1 MVLPNKME
9 ELSRRKE
16 VVMKSSRNF
25 LFAMLVLFVLFCLL
39 QINLPKKFVWS
50 PTFSHVDKQPLGCFV
65 FDSVLTQSLPNGYH
79 VTKKTFFQLD
89 QEHAKEKIS
98 VLMVVNQQDL
108 KQLDVKY
115 LCNIARRGGKVMVVA
130 SSSFD
135 DGRNA
140 DTVVGDTV
148 GGGKMEEVS
157 VSDDS
162 HENPFVDELER
173 TFKVK
178 IEDGMYFSLRGILSG
193 LRAHD
198 NDMYDTIYWNNRE
211 TMYAVQPYRMFYNMV
226 GGTLFVD
233 SVPKVKRLAYTLS
246 TAGYDY
252 KYDSLYVGDFT
263 RFDTIVDKKERI
275 ERIDTFAIKK
285 VPAAVSVPYGKGEVI
300 FVSSPLLFT
309 NYGMLEGNT
318 FVYIFRLM
326 SYLADLPVYRTEAY
340 VKTDAMLV
348 AEQSPFREFI
358 KRPPL
363 RWALYLALLGV
374 VLFMIF
380 TARRRQRVIPIMS
393 KPANRS
399 LEFIQLIGTLYYQR
413 KDHVDLVR
421 KKFKLFAEEL
431 RKTAGVDISDVN
443 TDDREYLLLA
453 EKTGMN
459 CDRLKKVIRQI
470 RLVLHSEDN
479 ISVEEM
485 RSLIDAMDTIVRHA
499 KNG

>member
-1 MVLPNKME
+1 
-9 ELSRRKE
+9 
-16 VVMKSSRNF
+16 MKSSRNF

-39 QINLPKKFVWS
+39 QVNLPKKFVWS
-50 PTFSHVDKQPLGCFV
+50 PTFSHVDKQPFGCFV
-65 FDSVLTQSLPNGYH
+65 FDCVLTQSLPNGYH

-98 VLMVVNQQDL
+98 VLMVVDQQDL

-140 DTVVGDTV
+140 DTVV
-148 GGGKMEEVS
+148 
-157 VSDDS
+157 
-162 HENPFVDELER
+162 VDELER
-173 TFKVK
+173 TFKVR
-178 IEDGMYFSLRGILSG
+178 IEDGLYFSLRGILSG
-193 LRAHD
+193 LKAHD

-211 TMYAVQPYRMFYNMV
+211 TMYAAQSYRMFYNMV

-252 KYDSLYVGDFT
+252 RHDSLYVGDFT
-263 RFDTIVDKKERI
+263 SFDTIVDEKERI

-285 VPAAVSVPYGKGEVI
+285 VPVAVSVPYGKGEVI

-318 FVYIFRLM
+318 SVYIFRLM

-459 CDRLKKVIRQI
+459 SDRLKKVIRQI
-470 RLVLHSEDN
+470 RLVLHSEGN

>member
-1 MVLPNKME
+1 
-9 ELSRRKE
+9 
-16 VVMKSSRNF
+16 MKSSRNF

-39 QINLPKKFVWS
+39 QVNLPKKFVWS
-50 PTFSHVDKQPLGCFV
+50 PTFSHVDKQPFGCFV
-65 FDSVLTQSLPNGYH
+65 FDSVLAQSLPNGYH

-98 VLMVVNQQDL
+98 VLMVVDQQNL

-140 DTVVGDTV
+140 DTVV
-148 GGGKMEEVS
+148 
-157 VSDDS
+157 
-162 HENPFVDELER
+162 VDELER
-173 TFKVK
+173 TFKVR
-178 IEDGMYFSLRGILSG
+178 IEDGTYFSLRGILSG
-193 LRAHD
+193 LKAHD

-211 TMYAVQPYRMFYNMV
+211 TMYAAQSYRMYYNMV

-252 KYDSLYVGDFT
+252 RHDSLYVGDFT
-263 RFDTIVDKKERI
+263 GFDTIVDEKERI

-285 VPAAVSVPYGKGEVI
+285 IPVAVSVPYGKGEVI

-340 VKTDAMLV
+340 VETDAMLV

-459 CDRLKKVIRQI
+459 SDRLKKVIRQI
-470 RLVLHSEDN
+470 RLVLHSEGN

>member
-39 QINLPKKFVWS
+39 QVNLPKKFVWS

-89 QEHAKEKIS
+89 QEYAKEKIS
-98 VLMVVNQQDL
+98 VLMVVDQQNL

-140 DTVVGDTV
+140 DTVV
-148 GGGKMEEVS
+148 
-157 VSDDS
+157 
-162 HENPFVDELER
+162 VDELER
-173 TFKVK
+173 TFKVR
-178 IEDGMYFSLRGILSG
+178 IEDGLYFSLRGILAG
-193 LRAHD
+193 LKAHD

-211 TMYAVQPYRMFYNMV
+211 TMYAAQSYRMFYNMV

-252 KYDSLYVGDFT
+252 KHDSLYVGDFT
-263 RFDTIVDKKERI
+263 SFDTIVDEKERI

-285 VPAAVSVPYGKGEVI
+285 IPTAVSVPYGKGEVI

-318 FVYIFRLM
+318 SVYIFRLM

-459 CDRLKKVIRQI
+459 SDRLKKVIRQI
-470 RLVLHSEDN
+470 RLVLHSEGN

>member
-1 MVLPNKME
+1 
-9 ELSRRKE
+9 
-16 VVMKSSRNF
+16 MKSSRNF

-39 QINLPKKFVWS
+39 QVNLPKKFVWS

-98 VLMVVNQQDL
+98 VLMVVDQQNL

-130 SSSFD
+130 SGSFD

-140 DTVVGDTV
+140 DTVV
-148 GGGKMEEVS
+148 
-157 VSDDS
+157 
-162 HENPFVDELER
+162 VDELER
-173 TFKVK
+173 TFKVR
-178 IEDGMYFSLRGILSG
+178 IEDGTYFSLRGILAG
-193 LRAHD
+193 LKAHD

-211 TMYAVQPYRMFYNMV
+211 TMYAAQSYRMFYNMV

-252 KYDSLYVGDFT
+252 KLDSLYVGDFT
-263 RFDTIVDKKERI
+263 GFDTIVDEKERI

-285 VPAAVSVPYGKGEVI
+285 VPTAVSVPYGKGEVI

-318 FVYIFRLM
+318 SVYIFRLM

-340 VKTDAMLV
+340 VKTDVMLV

-459 CDRLKKVIRQI
+459 SDRLKKVIRQI
-470 RLVLHSEDN
+470 RLVLHSEGN

>member
-1 MVLPNKME
+1 
-9 ELSRRKE
+9 
-16 VVMKSSRNF
+16 MKSSRNF

-39 QINLPKKFVWS
+39 QVNLPKKFVWS
-50 PTFSHVDKQPLGCFV
+50 PTFSHVDKQPFGCFV

-98 VLMVVNQQDL
+98 VLMVVDQQDL

-140 DTVVGDTV
+140 DTVV
-148 GGGKMEEVS
+148 
-157 VSDDS
+157 
-162 HENPFVDELER
+162 VDELER

-178 IEDGMYFSLRGILSG
+178 IEDGMYFSLRGILAG
-193 LRAHD
+193 LKAHD

-211 TMYAVQPYRMFYNMV
+211 TMYAAQSYRMFYNMV

-252 KYDSLYVGDFT
+252 RHDSLYVGDFT
-263 RFDTIVDKKERI
+263 GFDTIVDEKERI

-470 RLVLHSEDN
+470 RLVLHSEGN

>member
-1 MVLPNKME
+1 
-9 ELSRRKE
+9 
-16 VVMKSSRNF
+16 MKSSRNF

-39 QINLPKKFVWS
+39 QVNLPKKFVWS
-50 PTFSHVDKQPLGCFV
+50 PTFSHVDKQPFGCFV

-98 VLMVVNQQDL
+98 VLMVVDQHNL

-140 DTVVGDTV
+140 DTVV
-148 GGGKMEEVS
+148 
-157 VSDDS
+157 
-162 HENPFVDELER
+162 VDELER
-173 TFKVK
+173 TFKVR
-178 IEDGMYFSLRGILSG
+178 IEDGMYFSLRGILAG
-193 LRAHD
+193 LKAHD

-211 TMYAVQPYRMFYNMV
+211 TMYAAQSYRMFYNMV

-246 TAGYDY
+246 TTGYDY
-252 KYDSLYVGDFT
+252 KLDSLYVGDFT
-263 RFDTIVDKKERI
+263 GFDTIVDEKERI

-285 VPAAVSVPYGKGEVI
+285 VPTAVSVPYGKGEVI

-318 FVYIFRLM
+318 SVYIFRLM

-363 RWALYLALLGV
+363 RWALYLALFGV

-459 CDRLKKVIRQI
+459 SDRLKKVIRQI
-470 RLVLHSEDN
+470 RLVLHSEGN

>member
-1 MVLPNKME
+1 MVPQNKME
-9 ELSRRKE
+9 EFPRRKE

-25 LFAMLVLFVLFCLL
+25 LLAMLVLFVLFCLL
-39 QINLPKKFVWS
+39 QVNLPKKFVWS

-98 VLMVVNQQDL
+98 VLMVVDQQNL

-130 SSSFD
+130 SGSFD

-140 DTVVGDTV
+140 DTVV
-148 GGGKMEEVS
+148 
-157 VSDDS
+157 
-162 HENPFVDELER
+162 VDELER
-173 TFKVK
+173 TFKVR
-178 IEDGMYFSLRGILSG
+178 IEDGTYFSLRGILAG
-193 LRAHD
+193 LKAHD

-211 TMYAVQPYRMFYNMV
+211 TMYAAQPYRMFYNMV

-252 KYDSLYVGDFT
+252 RHDSLYVGDFT
-263 RFDTIVDKKERI
+263 GFDTIVDEKERI

-285 VPAAVSVPYGKGEVI
+285 IPVAVSVPYGKGEVI

-363 RWALYLALLGV
+363 RWALYLSLLGV

-393 KPANRS
+393 KPINRS

-413 KDHVDLVR
+413 KDHVNLVR

-443 TDDREYLLLA
+443 TDDSEYLLLA

-459 CDRLKKVIRQI
+459 SDRLKKVIRQI
-470 RLVLHSEDN
+470 RLVLHSEGN

-485 RSLIDAMDTIVRHA
+485 RSLIDAMDAIVRHA

>member
-1 MVLPNKME
+1 
-9 ELSRRKE
+9 
-16 VVMKSSRNF
+16 MKSSRNF
-25 LFAMLVLFVLFCLL
+25 LFVMLALFVLFCLL
-39 QINLPKKFVWS
+39 QVNLPKKFVWS
-50 PTFSHVDKQPLGCFV
+50 PTFSHVDKQPFGCFV

-98 VLMVVNQQDL
+98 VLMVVDQQNL

-140 DTVVGDTV
+140 DTVV
-148 GGGKMEEVS
+148 
-157 VSDDS
+157 
-162 HENPFVDELER
+162 VDELER
-173 TFKVK
+173 TFNVR
-178 IEDGMYFSLRGILSG
+178 IEDGTYFSLRGILAG
-193 LRAHD
+193 LKAHD

-211 TMYAVQPYRMFYNMV
+211 TMYAAQSYRMFYNMV

-252 KYDSLYVGDFT
+252 RQDSLYVGDFT
-263 RFDTIVDKKERI
+263 GFDTIVDEKERI

-285 VPAAVSVPYGKGEVI
+285 IPVAVSVPYGKGEVI

-459 CDRLKKVIRQI
+459 SDRLKKVIRQI
-470 RLVLHSEDN
+470 RLVLHSEGN

>member
-9 ELSRRKE
+9 EVSRRKE

-39 QINLPKKFVWS
+39 QVNLPKKFVWS

-98 VLMVVNQQDL
+98 VLMVVDQQDL

-130 SSSFD
+130 SSSLD

-140 DTVVGDTV
+140 DTVV
-148 GGGKMEEVS
+148 
-157 VSDDS
+157 
-162 HENPFVDELER
+162 VDELER

-178 IEDGMYFSLRGILSG
+178 IEDGIYFSLRGILNG

-211 TMYAVQPYRMFYNMV
+211 TMYAAQSYRMFYNLV

-252 KYDSLYVGDFT
+252 KHDSLYVGDFT

-431 RKTAGVDISDVN
+431 RKTAGVDISEVN
-443 TDDREYLLLA
+443 TDDSEYLLLA

-470 RLVLHSEDN
+470 RLVLHSEGN

>member
-1 MVLPNKME
+1 
-9 ELSRRKE
+9 
-16 VVMKSSRNF
+16 MKSSRNF

-39 QINLPKKFVWS
+39 QVNLPKKFVWS

-140 DTVVGDTV
+140 DTVV
-148 GGGKMEEVS
+148 
-157 VSDDS
+157 
-162 HENPFVDELER
+162 VDELER

-178 IEDGMYFSLRGILSG
+178 IEDGLYFSLRGILSG
-193 LRAHD
+193 LKAHD

-211 TMYAVQPYRMFYNMV
+211 TMYAAQSYRMFYNMV

-246 TAGYDY
+246 TTGYDY
-252 KYDSLYVGDFT
+252 KHDSLYVGDFT

-318 FVYIFRLM
+318 SVYIFRLM

-459 CDRLKKVIRQI
+459 SDRLKKVIRQI
-470 RLVLHSEDN
+470 RLVLHSEGN

>member
-1 MVLPNKME
+1 MVLRNKME
-9 ELSRRKE
+9 EVSRRKE

-39 QINLPKKFVWS
+39 QVNLPKKFVWS

-140 DTVVGDTV
+140 DTVVV
-148 GGGKMEEVS
+148 
-157 VSDDS
+157 
-162 HENPFVDELER
+162 NELER

-178 IEDGMYFSLRGILSG
+178 IEDGMFFSLRGILAG
-193 LRAHD
+193 LKAHD

-211 TMYAVQPYRMFYNMV
+211 TMYAAQSYRMFYNMV

-252 KYDSLYVGDFT
+252 KHDSLYVGDFT

-285 VPAAVSVPYGKGEVI
+285 IPAAVSVPYGKGEVI

-393 KPANRS
+393 KPANQS

-413 KDHVDLVR
+413 KDHVNLVR

-443 TDDREYLLLA
+443 TDDSEYLLLA

-470 RLVLHSEDN
+470 RLVLHSEGN

>member
-39 QINLPKKFVWS
+39 QVNLPKKFVWS
-50 PTFSHVDKQPLGCFV
+50 PTFSHVDKQPFGSFV

-98 VLMVVNQQDL
+98 VLMVVDQQDL

-140 DTVVGDTV
+140 DTIV
-148 GGGKMEEVS
+148 
-157 VSDDS
+157 
-162 HENPFVDELER
+162 VDELER

-178 IEDGMYFSLRGILSG
+178 IEDGTYFSLRGILSG
-193 LRAHD
+193 LKAHD

-211 TMYAVQPYRMFYNMV
+211 TMYAAQSYRMFYNMV

-252 KYDSLYVGDFT
+252 KHDSLYVGDFT
-263 RFDTIVDKKERI
+263 RFDTIVDEKERI

-285 VPAAVSVPYGKGEVI
+285 IPTAVSVPYGKGEVI

-380 TARRRQRVIPIMS
+380 TARRRQRVIPIIS

-459 CDRLKKVIRQI
+459 SDRLKKVIRQI
-470 RLVLHSEDN
+470 RLVLHSEGN

>member
-1 MVLPNKME
+1 MVLQNKME

-39 QINLPKKFVWS
+39 QVNLPKKFVWS

-98 VLMVVNQQDL
+98 VLMVVDQQNL

-135 DGRNA
+135 DCRNA
-140 DTVVGDTV
+140 DTVV
-148 GGGKMEEVS
+148 
-157 VSDDS
+157 
-162 HENPFVDELER
+162 VDELER

-178 IEDGMYFSLRGILSG
+178 IEDGIYFSLRGILSG
-193 LRAHD
+193 LKAHD

-211 TMYAVQPYRMFYNMV
+211 TMYAAQSYRMFYNMV

-252 KYDSLYVGDFT
+252 KHDSLYVGDFT

-285 VPAAVSVPYGKGEVI
+285 VPTAVSVPYGKGEVI

-459 CDRLKKVIRQI
+459 SDRLKKVIRQI
-470 RLVLHSEDN
+470 RLVLHSEGN

>member
-1 MVLPNKME
+1 
-9 ELSRRKE
+9 
-16 VVMKSSRNF
+16 MKSSRNF

-39 QINLPKKFVWS
+39 QVNLPKKFVWS

-98 VLMVVNQQDL
+98 VLMVVDQQDL

-140 DTVVGDTV
+140 DTVV
-148 GGGKMEEVS
+148 
-157 VSDDS
+157 
-162 HENPFVDELER
+162 VDELER

-178 IEDGMYFSLRGILSG
+178 IEDGIYFSLRGILSG
-193 LRAHD
+193 LKAHD

-211 TMYAVQPYRMFYNMV
+211 TMYAAQPYRMFYNMV

-263 RFDTIVDKKERI
+263 RFDTIVDEKERI

-285 VPAAVSVPYGKGEVI
+285 IPVAVSVPYGKGEVI

-318 FVYIFRLM
+318 SVYIFRLM

-459 CDRLKKVIRQI
+459 SDRLKKMIRQI
-470 RLVLHSEDN
+470 RLVLHSEGN

>member
-1 MVLPNKME
+1 
-9 ELSRRKE
+9 
-16 VVMKSSRNF
+16 MKSSRNF

-39 QINLPKKFVWS
+39 QVNLPKKFVWS

-98 VLMVVNQQDL
+98 VLMVVDQQNL

-140 DTVVGDTV
+140 DTVV
-148 GGGKMEEVS
+148 
-157 VSDDS
+157 
-162 HENPFVDELER
+162 VDELER
-173 TFKVK
+173 TFKVR
-178 IEDGMYFSLRGILSG
+178 IEDGTYFSLRGILAG
-193 LRAHD
+193 LKAHD

-211 TMYAVQPYRMFYNMV
+211 TMYAAQSYRMFYNMV

-252 KYDSLYVGDFT
+252 KLDSLYVGDFT
-263 RFDTIVDKKERI
+263 GFDTIVDEKERI

-285 VPAAVSVPYGKGEVI
+285 VPTAVSVPYGKGEVI

-459 CDRLKKVIRQI
+459 SDRLKKVIRQI
-470 RLVLHSEDN
+470 RLVLHSEGN

>member
-39 QINLPKKFVWS
+39 QVNLPKKFVWS
-50 PTFSHVDKQPLGCFV
+50 PTFSHVDKQPFGSFV

-98 VLMVVNQQDL
+98 VLMVVDQQNL

-140 DTVVGDTV
+140 DTVV
-148 GGGKMEEVS
+148 
-157 VSDDS
+157 
-162 HENPFVDELER
+162 VDELER
-173 TFKVK
+173 TFKVR
-178 IEDGMYFSLRGILSG
+178 IEDGLYFSLRGILSG
-193 LRAHD
+193 LKAHD

-211 TMYAVQPYRMFYNMV
+211 TMYAAQSYRMFYNMV

-252 KYDSLYVGDFT
+252 KHDSLYVGDFT
-263 RFDTIVDKKERI
+263 RFDTIVDEKERI

-285 VPAAVSVPYGKGEVI
+285 VPTAVSVPYGKGEVI

-318 FVYIFRLM
+318 SVYIFRLM

-459 CDRLKKVIRQI
+459 SDRLKKVIRQI
-470 RLVLHSEDN
+470 RLVLHSEGN

>member
-1 MVLPNKME
+1 
-9 ELSRRKE
+9 
-16 VVMKSSRNF
+16 MKSSRNF

-39 QINLPKKFVWS
+39 QVNLPKKFVWS

-98 VLMVVNQQDL
+98 VLMVVDQQNL

-140 DTVVGDTV
+140 DTVV
-148 GGGKMEEVS
+148 
-157 VSDDS
+157 
-162 HENPFVDELER
+162 VDELER
-173 TFKVK
+173 TFKVR
-178 IEDGMYFSLRGILSG
+178 IEDGTYFSLRGILAG
-193 LRAHD
+193 LKAHD

-211 TMYAVQPYRMFYNMV
+211 TMYAAQSYRMFYNMV

-252 KYDSLYVGDFT
+252 KLDSLYVGDFT
-263 RFDTIVDKKERI
+263 SFDTIVDEKERI

-285 VPAAVSVPYGKGEVI
+285 VPTAVSVPYGKGEVI

-318 FVYIFRLM
+318 SVYIFRLM

-380 TARRRQRVIPIMS
+380 TARRRQRVIPIIS

-459 CDRLKKVIRQI
+459 SDRLKKVIRQI
-470 RLVLHSEDN
+470 RLVLHSEGN

>member
-1 MVLPNKME
+1 
-9 ELSRRKE
+9 
-16 VVMKSSRNF
+16 
-25 LFAMLVLFVLFCLL
+25 MLVLFVLFCLL
-39 QINLPKKFVWS
+39 QVNLPKKFVWS

-98 VLMVVNQQDL
+98 VLMVVDQQDL

-140 DTVVGDTV
+140 DTVV
-148 GGGKMEEVS
+148 
-157 VSDDS
+157 
-162 HENPFVDELER
+162 VDELER
-173 TFKVK
+173 TFKVR
-178 IEDGMYFSLRGILSG
+178 IEDGMYFSLRGILAG
-193 LRAHD
+193 LKAHD

-211 TMYAVQPYRMFYNMV
+211 TMYAAQPYRMFYNMV

-285 VPAAVSVPYGKGEVI
+285 IPVAVSVPYGKGEVI

-318 FVYIFRLM
+318 SVYIFRLM

-374 VLFMIF
+374 ALFMIF

-459 CDRLKKVIRQI
+459 SDRLKKVIRQI
-470 RLVLHSEDN
+470 RLVLHSEGN

>member
-1 MVLPNKME
+1 
-9 ELSRRKE
+9 
-16 VVMKSSRNF
+16 MKSSRNF

-39 QINLPKKFVWS
+39 QVNLPKKFVWS
-50 PTFSHVDKQPLGCFV
+50 PTFSHVDKQPFGCFV

-89 QEHAKEKIS
+89 QEYAKEKIS
-98 VLMVVNQQDL
+98 VLMVVDQQNL

-140 DTVVGDTV
+140 DTVV
-148 GGGKMEEVS
+148 
-157 VSDDS
+157 
-162 HENPFVDELER
+162 VDELER
-173 TFKVK
+173 TFKVR
-178 IEDGMYFSLRGILSG
+178 IEDGLYFSLRGILAG
-193 LRAHD
+193 LKAHD

-211 TMYAVQPYRMFYNMV
+211 TMYAAQSYRMFYNMV

-252 KYDSLYVGDFT
+252 RHDSLYVGDFT
-263 RFDTIVDKKERI
+263 SFDTIVDEKERI

-285 VPAAVSVPYGKGEVI
+285 IPTAVSVPYGKGEVI

-318 FVYIFRLM
+318 SVYIFRLM

-443 TDDREYLLLA
+443 TDDREYQLLA

-459 CDRLKKVIRQI
+459 SDRLKKVIRQI
-470 RLVLHSEDN
+470 RLVLHSEGN

>member
-1 MVLPNKME
+1 
-9 ELSRRKE
+9 
-16 VVMKSSRNF
+16 MKSSRNF

-39 QINLPKKFVWS
+39 QVNLPKKFVWS
-50 PTFSHVDKQPLGCFV
+50 PTFSHVDKQPFGCFV

-98 VLMVVNQQDL
+98 VLMVVDQQNL

-140 DTVVGDTV
+140 DTVV
-148 GGGKMEEVS
+148 
-157 VSDDS
+157 
-162 HENPFVDELER
+162 VDELER
-173 TFKVK
+173 TFKVR
-178 IEDGMYFSLRGILSG
+178 IEDGMYFSLRGILAG
-193 LRAHD
+193 LKAHD

-211 TMYAVQPYRMFYNMV
+211 TMYAAQSYRMFYNMV

-285 VPAAVSVPYGKGEVI
+285 IPVAVSVPYGKGEVI

-380 TARRRQRVIPIMS
+380 TARRRQRVIPIIS

-459 CDRLKKVIRQI
+459 SDRLKKVIRQI
-470 RLVLHSEDN
+470 RLVLHSEGN

>member
-1 MVLPNKME
+1 
-9 ELSRRKE
+9 
-16 VVMKSSRNF
+16 MKSSRNF

-39 QINLPKKFVWS
+39 QVNLPKKFVWS

-65 FDSVLTQSLPNGYH
+65 FDSVLTQSLPNSYH

-98 VLMVVNQQDL
+98 VLMVVDQQDL

-130 SSSFD
+130 SSSLD
-135 DGRNA
+135 DGRNT
-140 DTVVGDTV
+140 DTVV
-148 GGGKMEEVS
+148 
-157 VSDDS
+157 
-162 HENPFVDELER
+162 VDELER
-173 TFKVK
+173 TFKVR
-178 IEDGMYFSLRGILSG
+178 IEDGTYFSLRGILSG
-193 LRAHD
+193 LKAHD

-211 TMYAVQPYRMFYNMV
+211 TMYAAQSYRIFYNMV

-252 KYDSLYVGDFT
+252 KLDSLYVGDFT

-285 VPAAVSVPYGKGEVI
+285 IPAAVSVPYGKGEVI

-413 KDHVDLVR
+413 KDHVELVR

-459 CDRLKKVIRQI
+459 SDRLKKVIRQI
-470 RLVLHSEDN
+470 RLVLHSEGN

>member
-1 MVLPNKME
+1 
-9 ELSRRKE
+9 
-16 VVMKSSRNF
+16 MKSSRNF
-25 LFAMLVLFVLFCLL
+25 LFVMLALFVLFCLL
-39 QINLPKKFVWS
+39 QVNLPKKFVWS
-50 PTFSHVDKQPLGCFV
+50 PTFSHVDKQPFGCFV

-98 VLMVVNQQDL
+98 VLMVVDQQNL

-130 SSSFD
+130 SGSFD

-140 DTVVGDTV
+140 DTVV
-148 GGGKMEEVS
+148 
-157 VSDDS
+157 
-162 HENPFVDELER
+162 VDELER
-173 TFKVK
+173 TFNVR
-178 IEDGMYFSLRGILSG
+178 IEDGTYFSLRGILAG
-193 LRAHD
+193 LKAHD

-211 TMYAVQPYRMFYNMV
+211 TMYAAQSYRMFYNMV

-252 KYDSLYVGDFT
+252 RQDSLYVGDFT
-263 RFDTIVDKKERI
+263 GFDTIVDEKERI

-285 VPAAVSVPYGKGEVI
+285 IPVAVSVPYGKGEVI

-459 CDRLKKVIRQI
+459 SDRLKKVIRQI
-470 RLVLHSEDN
+470 RLVLHSEGN

>member
-1 MVLPNKME
+1 
-9 ELSRRKE
+9 
-16 VVMKSSRNF
+16 MKSSRNF

-39 QINLPKKFVWS
+39 QVNLPKKFVWS

-98 VLMVVNQQDL
+98 VLMVVDQQNL

-135 DGRNA
+135 DCRNA
-140 DTVVGDTV
+140 DTVV
-148 GGGKMEEVS
+148 
-157 VSDDS
+157 
-162 HENPFVDELER
+162 VDELER

-178 IEDGMYFSLRGILSG
+178 IEDGIYFSLRGILSG
-193 LRAHD
+193 LKAHD

-211 TMYAVQPYRMFYNMV
+211 TMYAAQSYRMFYNMV

-285 VPAAVSVPYGKGEVI
+285 IPTAVSVPYGKGEVI

-459 CDRLKKVIRQI
+459 SDRLKKVIRQI
-470 RLVLHSEDN
+470 RLVLHSEGN

>member
-1 MVLPNKME
+1 
-9 ELSRRKE
+9 
-16 VVMKSSRNF
+16 MKSSRNF

-39 QINLPKKFVWS
+39 QVNLPKKFVWS

-98 VLMVVNQQDL
+98 VLMVVDQQDL

-140 DTVVGDTV
+140 DTIV
-148 GGGKMEEVS
+148 
-157 VSDDS
+157 
-162 HENPFVDELER
+162 VDELER

-178 IEDGMYFSLRGILSG
+178 IEDGTYFSLRGILSG
-193 LRAHD
+193 LKAHD

-211 TMYAVQPYRMFYNMV
+211 TMYAAQSYRMFYNMV

-318 FVYIFRLM
+318 SVYIFRLM

-459 CDRLKKVIRQI
+459 SDRLKKVIRQI
-470 RLVLHSEDN
+470 RLVLHSEGN

-485 RSLIDAMDTIVRHA
+485 RSLIDAMDTIVRYA

>member
-1 MVLPNKME
+1 MVLQNKME

-39 QINLPKKFVWS
+39 QVNLPKKFVWS

-98 VLMVVNQQDL
+98 VLMVVDQQNL

-140 DTVVGDTV
+140 DTVV
-148 GGGKMEEVS
+148 
-157 VSDDS
+157 
-162 HENPFVDELER
+162 VDELER
-173 TFKVK
+173 TFKVR
-178 IEDGMYFSLRGILSG
+178 IEDGLYFSLRGILSG
-193 LRAHD
+193 LKAHD

-211 TMYAVQPYRMFYNMV
+211 TMYAAQSYRMFYNMV

-252 KYDSLYVGDFT
+252 RHDSLYVGDFT
-263 RFDTIVDKKERI
+263 GFDTIVDEKERI

-285 VPAAVSVPYGKGEVI
+285 VPTAVSVPYGKGEVI

-318 FVYIFRLM
+318 SVYIFRLM

-459 CDRLKKVIRQI
+459 SDRLKKMIRQI
-470 RLVLHSEDN
+470 RLVLHSEGN

>member
-1 MVLPNKME
+1 
-9 ELSRRKE
+9 
-16 VVMKSSRNF
+16 MKSSRNF

-39 QINLPKKFVWS
+39 QVNLPKKFVWS

-98 VLMVVNQQDL
+98 VLMVVDQHNL

-130 SSSFD
+130 SSSLD

-140 DTVVGDTV
+140 DTVVV
-148 GGGKMEEVS
+148 G
-157 VSDDS
+157 
-162 HENPFVDELER
+162 ELER
-173 TFKVK
+173 TFKVR
-178 IEDGMYFSLRGILSG
+178 IEDGMYFSLRGILAG
-193 LRAHD
+193 LKAHD

-211 TMYAVQPYRMFYNMV
+211 TMYAAQPYKMFYNMV

-252 KYDSLYVGDFT
+252 KLDSLYVGDFT
-263 RFDTIVDKKERI
+263 GFDTIVDEKERI

-285 VPAAVSVPYGKGEVI
+285 VPTAVSVPYGKGEVI

-318 FVYIFRLM
+318 SVYIFRLM

-380 TARRRQRVIPIMS
+380 TARRRQRVIPIIS

-459 CDRLKKVIRQI
+459 SDRLKKVIRQI
-470 RLVLHSEDN
+470 RLVLHSEGN

>member
-1 MVLPNKME
+1 
-9 ELSRRKE
+9 
-16 VVMKSSRNF
+16 MKSSRNF

-39 QINLPKKFVWS
+39 QVNLPKKFVWS
-50 PTFSHVDKQPLGCFV
+50 PTFSHVDKQPFGCFV

-98 VLMVVNQQDL
+98 VLMVVDQQNL

-140 DTVVGDTV
+140 DTVV
-148 GGGKMEEVS
+148 
-157 VSDDS
+157 
-162 HENPFVDELER
+162 VDELER
-173 TFKVK
+173 TFNVR
-178 IEDGMYFSLRGILSG
+178 IEDGTYFSLRGILAG
-193 LRAHD
+193 LKAHD

-211 TMYAVQPYRMFYNMV
+211 TMYAAQSYRMFYNMV

-252 KYDSLYVGDFT
+252 RLDSLYVGDFT
-263 RFDTIVDKKERI
+263 GFDTIVDEKERI

-285 VPAAVSVPYGKGEVI
+285 VPTAVSVPYGKGEVI

-443 TDDREYLLLA
+443 TDDREYQLLA

-459 CDRLKKVIRQI
+459 SDRLKKVIRQI
-470 RLVLHSEDN
+470 RLVLHSEGN

>member
-1 MVLPNKME
+1 
-9 ELSRRKE
+9 
-16 VVMKSSRNF
+16 MKSSRNF

-39 QINLPKKFVWS
+39 QVNLPKKFVWS

-98 VLMVVNQQDL
+98 VLMVVDQQDL

-140 DTVVGDTV
+140 DTVV
-148 GGGKMEEVS
+148 
-157 VSDDS
+157 
-162 HENPFVDELER
+162 VDELER

-178 IEDGMYFSLRGILSG
+178 IEDGLYFSLRGILSG

-211 TMYAVQPYRMFYNMV
+211 TMYAAQPYRMFYNMV

-285 VPAAVSVPYGKGEVI
+285 IPVAVSVPYGKGEVI

-318 FVYIFRLM
+318 SVYIFRLM

-459 CDRLKKVIRQI
+459 SDRLKKVIRQI
-470 RLVLHSEDN
+470 RLVLHSEGN

>member
-1 MVLPNKME
+1 
-9 ELSRRKE
+9 
-16 VVMKSSRNF
+16 MKSSRNF

-39 QINLPKKFVWS
+39 QVNLPKKFVWS
-50 PTFSHVDKQPLGCFV
+50 PTFSHVDKQPFGCFV

-98 VLMVVNQQDL
+98 VLMVVDQQNL

-130 SSSFD
+130 SGSFD

-140 DTVVGDTV
+140 DTVV
-148 GGGKMEEVS
+148 
-157 VSDDS
+157 
-162 HENPFVDELER
+162 VDELER
-173 TFKVK
+173 TFKVR

-193 LRAHD
+193 LKAHD

-211 TMYAVQPYRMFYNMV
+211 TMYAAQPYKMFYNMV

-252 KYDSLYVGDFT
+252 KHDSLYVGDFT
-263 RFDTIVDKKERI
+263 GFDTIVDKKERI

-285 VPAAVSVPYGKGEVI
+285 IPTAVSVPYGKGEVI

-318 FVYIFRLM
+318 SVYIFRLM

-459 CDRLKKVIRQI
+459 SDRLKKVIRQI
-470 RLVLHSEDN
+470 RLVLHSEGN

>member
-39 QINLPKKFVWS
+39 QVNLPKKFVWS
-50 PTFSHVDKQPLGCFV
+50 PTFSHVDKQPFGCFV

-89 QEHAKEKIS
+89 QEHAKERIS
-98 VLMVVNQQDL
+98 VLMVVDQQNL

-140 DTVVGDTV
+140 DTVV
-148 GGGKMEEVS
+148 
-157 VSDDS
+157 
-162 HENPFVDELER
+162 VDELER

-178 IEDGMYFSLRGILSG
+178 IEDGLYFSLRGILSG
-193 LRAHD
+193 LKAHD

-211 TMYAVQPYRMFYNMV
+211 TMYAAQSYRMFYNMV

-252 KYDSLYVGDFT
+252 RHDSLYVGDFT
-263 RFDTIVDKKERI
+263 RFDTIVDEKERI

-285 VPAAVSVPYGKGEVI
+285 VPTAVSVPYGKGEVI

-318 FVYIFRLM
+318 SVYIFRLM

-380 TARRRQRVIPIMS
+380 TARRRQRVIPIIS

-459 CDRLKKVIRQI
+459 SDRLKKVIRQI
-470 RLVLHSEDN
+470 RLVLHSEGN

>member
-1 MVLPNKME
+1 
-9 ELSRRKE
+9 
-16 VVMKSSRNF
+16 MKSSRNF

-39 QINLPKKFVWS
+39 QVNLPKKFVWS
-50 PTFSHVDKQPLGCFV
+50 PTFSHVDKQPFGCFV

-98 VLMVVNQQDL
+98 VLMVVDQQNL

-140 DTVVGDTV
+140 DTVV
-148 GGGKMEEVS
+148 
-157 VSDDS
+157 
-162 HENPFVDELER
+162 VDELER

-178 IEDGMYFSLRGILSG
+178 IEDGIYFSLRGILSG
-193 LRAHD
+193 LKAHD

-211 TMYAVQPYRMFYNMV
+211 TMYAAQSYRMFYNMV

-285 VPAAVSVPYGKGEVI
+285 IPTAVSVPYGKGEVI

-443 TDDREYLLLA
+443 TDDREYQLLA

-470 RLVLHSEDN
+470 RLVLHSEGN

>member
-1 MVLPNKME
+1 
-9 ELSRRKE
+9 
-16 VVMKSSRNF
+16 
-25 LFAMLVLFVLFCLL
+25 MLVLFVLFCLL
-39 QINLPKKFVWS
+39 QVNLPKKFVWS

-98 VLMVVNQQDL
+98 VLMVVDQQNL

-130 SSSFD
+130 SGSFD

-140 DTVVGDTV
+140 DTVV
-148 GGGKMEEVS
+148 
-157 VSDDS
+157 
-162 HENPFVDELER
+162 VDELER
-173 TFKVK
+173 TFKVR
-178 IEDGMYFSLRGILSG
+178 IEDGTYFSLRGILAG
-193 LRAHD
+193 LKAHD

-211 TMYAVQPYRMFYNMV
+211 TMYAAQPYRMFYNMV

-252 KYDSLYVGDFT
+252 RHDSLYVGDFT
-263 RFDTIVDKKERI
+263 GFDTIVDEKERI

-285 VPAAVSVPYGKGEVI
+285 IPAAVSVPYGKGEVI

-459 CDRLKKVIRQI
+459 SDRLKKVIRQI
-470 RLVLHSEDN
+470 RLVLHSEGN

-485 RSLIDAMDTIVRHA
+485 RSLIDAMDTIVSHA

>member
-1 MVLPNKME
+1 
-9 ELSRRKE
+9 
-16 VVMKSSRNF
+16 MKSSRNF

-39 QINLPKKFVWS
+39 QVNLPKKFVWS

-98 VLMVVNQQDL
+98 VLMVVDQQDL

-140 DTVVGDTV
+140 DTVV
-148 GGGKMEEVS
+148 
-157 VSDDS
+157 
-162 HENPFVDELER
+162 VDELER

-178 IEDGMYFSLRGILSG
+178 IEDGIYFSLRGILSG
-193 LRAHD
+193 LKAHD

-211 TMYAVQPYRMFYNMV
+211 TMYAAQSYRMFYNMV

-285 VPAAVSVPYGKGEVI
+285 VPTAVSVPYGKGEVI

-443 TDDREYLLLA
+443 TDDREYQLLA

-470 RLVLHSEDN
+470 RLVLHSEGN

>member
-1 MVLPNKME
+1 
-9 ELSRRKE
+9 
-16 VVMKSSRNF
+16 
-25 LFAMLVLFVLFCLL
+25 MLVLFVLFCLL
-39 QINLPKKFVWS
+39 QVNLPKKFVWS

-98 VLMVVNQQDL
+98 VLMVVDQHNL

-140 DTVVGDTV
+140 DTVVV
-148 GGGKMEEVS
+148 
-157 VSDDS
+157 
-162 HENPFVDELER
+162 NELER

-178 IEDGMYFSLRGILSG
+178 IEDGLYFSLRGILSG
-193 LRAHD
+193 LKAHD

-211 TMYAVQPYRMFYNMV
+211 TMYAAQSYRMFYNMV

-252 KYDSLYVGDFT
+252 RHDSLYVGDFT
-263 RFDTIVDKKERI
+263 RFDTIVDEKERI

-285 VPAAVSVPYGKGEVI
+285 IPTAVSVPYGKGEVI

-318 FVYIFRLM
+318 SVYIFRLM

-459 CDRLKKVIRQI
+459 SDRLKKVIRQI
-470 RLVLHSEDN
+470 RLVLHSEGN

>member
-1 MVLPNKME
+1 
-9 ELSRRKE
+9 
-16 VVMKSSRNF
+16 MKSSRNF
-25 LFAMLVLFVLFCLL
+25 LFAMLALFVLFCLL
-39 QINLPKKFVWS
+39 QVNLPKKFVWS

-98 VLMVVNQQDL
+98 VLMVVDQQDL

-140 DTVVGDTV
+140 DTVV
-148 GGGKMEEVS
+148 
-157 VSDDS
+157 
-162 HENPFVDELER
+162 VDELER

-178 IEDGMYFSLRGILSG
+178 IEDGLYFSLRGILSG
-193 LRAHD
+193 LKAHD

-211 TMYAVQPYRMFYNMV
+211 TMYAAQSYRMFYNMV

-252 KYDSLYVGDFT
+252 RQDSLYVGDFT
-263 RFDTIVDKKERI
+263 SFDTIVDEKERI

-318 FVYIFRLM
+318 SVYIFRLM

-459 CDRLKKVIRQI
+459 SDRLKKMIRQI
-470 RLVLHSEDN
+470 RLVLHSEGN

>member
-1 MVLPNKME
+1 
-9 ELSRRKE
+9 
-16 VVMKSSRNF
+16 MKSSRNF
-25 LFAMLVLFVLFCLL
+25 LFAMLGLFVLFCLL
-39 QINLPKKFVWS
+39 QVNLPKKFVWS
-50 PTFSHVDKQPLGCFV
+50 PTFSHVDKQPFGCFV

-98 VLMVVNQQDL
+98 VLMVVDQHNL

-140 DTVVGDTV
+140 DTVV
-148 GGGKMEEVS
+148 
-157 VSDDS
+157 
-162 HENPFVDELER
+162 VDELER
-173 TFKVK
+173 TFKVR
-178 IEDGMYFSLRGILSG
+178 IEDGMYFSLRGILAG
-193 LRAHD
+193 LKAHD

-211 TMYAVQPYRMFYNMV
+211 TMYAAQSYRMFYNMV

-252 KYDSLYVGDFT
+252 KLDSLYVGDFT
-263 RFDTIVDKKERI
+263 GFDTIVDEKERI

-285 VPAAVSVPYGKGEVI
+285 VPTAVSVPYGKGEVI

-318 FVYIFRLM
+318 SVYIFRLM

-459 CDRLKKVIRQI
+459 SDRLKKVIRQI
-470 RLVLHSEDN
+470 RLVLHSEGN

>member
-1 MVLPNKME
+1 MVPQNKTE
-9 ELSRRKE
+9 EFPRRKE

-39 QINLPKKFVWS
+39 QVNLPKKFVWS

-140 DTVVGDTV
+140 DTVVV
-148 GGGKMEEVS
+148 
-157 VSDDS
+157 
-162 HENPFVDELER
+162 NELER

-178 IEDGMYFSLRGILSG
+178 IEDGMFFSLRGILSG
-193 LRAHD
+193 LKAHD

-211 TMYAVQPYRMFYNMV
+211 TMYAAQSYRMFYNMV

-285 VPAAVSVPYGKGEVI
+285 IPAAVSVPYGKGEVI

-443 TDDREYLLLA
+443 TDDSEYLLLA

-459 CDRLKKVIRQI
+459 SDRLKKVIRQI
-470 RLVLHSEDN
+470 RLVLHSEGN

-485 RSLIDAMDTIVRHA
+485 RSLIDAMDTIVSHA

>member
-1 MVLPNKME
+1 M
-9 ELSRRKE
+9 
-16 VVMKSSRNF
+16 
-25 LFAMLVLFVLFCLL
+25 
-39 QINLPKKFVWS
+39 
-50 PTFSHVDKQPLGCFV
+50 
-65 FDSVLTQSLPNGYH
+65 
-79 VTKKTFFQLD
+79 
-89 QEHAKEKIS
+89 
-98 VLMVVNQQDL
+98 

-140 DTVVGDTV
+140 DTVV
-148 GGGKMEEVS
+148 
-157 VSDDS
+157 
-162 HENPFVDELER
+162 VDELER
-173 TFKVK
+173 TFKVR
-178 IEDGMYFSLRGILSG
+178 IEDGTYFSLRGILSG
-193 LRAHD
+193 LKAHD

-211 TMYAVQPYRMFYNMV
+211 TMYAAQPYKMFYNMV

-252 KYDSLYVGDFT
+252 KHDSLYVGDFT
-263 RFDTIVDKKERI
+263 GFDTIVDEKERI
-275 ERIDTFAIKK
+275 ERIDTFAVKK
-285 VPAAVSVPYGKGEVI
+285 VPTAVSVPYGKGEVI

-318 FVYIFRLM
+318 SVYIFRLM

-380 TARRRQRVIPIMS
+380 TARRRQRVIPIIS

-459 CDRLKKVIRQI
+459 SDRLKKVIRQI
-470 RLVLHSEDN
+470 RLVLHSEGN
-479 ISVEEM
+479 ISVDEM

>member
-1 MVLPNKME
+1 
-9 ELSRRKE
+9 
-16 VVMKSSRNF
+16 MKSSRNF

-39 QINLPKKFVWS
+39 QVNLPKKFVWS

-98 VLMVVNQQDL
+98 VLMVVDQQDL

-135 DGRNA
+135 DGRNT
-140 DTVVGDTV
+140 DTVV
-148 GGGKMEEVS
+148 
-157 VSDDS
+157 
-162 HENPFVDELER
+162 VDELER
-173 TFKVK
+173 TFKVR
-178 IEDGMYFSLRGILSG
+178 IEDGTYFSLRGILSG
-193 LRAHD
+193 LKAHD

-211 TMYAVQPYRMFYNMV
+211 TMYAAQSYRMFYNMV

-252 KYDSLYVGDFT
+252 RHDSLYVGDFT
-263 RFDTIVDKKERI
+263 SFDTIVDEKERI

-285 VPAAVSVPYGKGEVI
+285 VPVAVSVPYGKGEVI

-459 CDRLKKVIRQI
+459 SDRLKKVIRQI
-470 RLVLHSEDN
+470 RLVLHSEGN

>member
-1 MVLPNKME
+1 
-9 ELSRRKE
+9 
-16 VVMKSSRNF
+16 MKSSRNF

-39 QINLPKKFVWS
+39 QVNLPKKFVWS

-98 VLMVVNQQDL
+98 VLMVVDQQDL
-108 KQLDVKY
+108 KRLDVKY

-135 DGRNA
+135 DGRNT
-140 DTVVGDTV
+140 DTAV
-148 GGGKMEEVS
+148 
-157 VSDDS
+157 
-162 HENPFVDELER
+162 VDELER

-178 IEDGMYFSLRGILSG
+178 IEDGIYFSLRGILSG

-211 TMYAVQPYRMFYNMV
+211 TMYAAQSYRMFYNMV

-285 VPAAVSVPYGKGEVI
+285 VPTAVSVPYGKGEVI

-413 KDHVDLVR
+413 KNHVDLVR

-443 TDDREYLLLA
+443 TDDSEYLLLA

-459 CDRLKKVIRQI
+459 SDRLKKVIRQI
-470 RLVLHSEDN
+470 RLVLHSEGN